1 MHDLSN
7 NKSYMNLGKW
17 IKEVLNTD
25 SFKWRSEDEA
35 ESATISPASA
45 RLGTTTTTTT
55 TSTTTTIRHTLEL
68 DLFRGPL
75 PVLIVGTKADLAHNT
90 RGTTKP
96 SYGMDE
102 IVDRHSIQVVWRYLS
117 PFSLPLSSLLFL
129 SLLFP
134 HTSLIFF
141 SLFSFPPLLSHAFF
155 SLFSPLFLSFRSYLL
170 SPLSLALPVPSNIS
184 YQLILLLFTQ
194 SAMDLNAF
202 ASGTTPHVRLNAF
215 LDQVIYR
222 RFFDRQVSRR
232 SST

>member
-1 MHDLSN
+1 
-7 NKSYMNLGKW
+7 MNLGKW

-55 TSTTTTIRHTLEL
+55 FTTTTIRHTLEL

-102 IVDRHSIQVVWRYLS
+102 IVDRHSIQVVWCS
-117 PFSLPLSSLLFL
+117 L
-129 SLLFP
+129 SLL
-134 HTSLIFF
+134 SLFF
-141 SLFSFPPLLSHAFF
+141 SSF
-155 SLFSPLFLSFRSYLL
+155 
-170 SPLSLALPVPSNIS
+170 
-184 YQLILLLFTQ
+184 
-194 SAMDLNAF
+194 
-202 ASGTTPHVRLNAF
+202 
-215 LDQVIYR
+215 
-222 RFFDRQVSRR
+222 
-232 SST
+232 